1 MSQTKYELEKKS
13 SRNSRVL
20 KKGPNPSPAPSSHQV
35 CSTLSIQIFPMK
47 IACYS
52 ERGRAQSLNVFTL
65 SNFSFYPLPAKPPS
79 PKPPLM
85 TKVSEK
91 TGLGMTQ
98 MYIHQPIEG
107 EMVPVTSGIMF
118 SREYEGVYSLFP
130 TNVSTYAFV
139 YPHVGGDR
147 YLSIYTRLFICTCIY
162 ILVLFLCGGGSIY
175 PLNKTQN

>member
-1 MSQTKYELEKKS
+1 
-13 SRNSRVL
+13 
-20 KKGPNPSPAPSSHQV
+20 
-35 CSTLSIQIFPMK
+35 MK

-52 ERGRAQSLNVFTL
+52 ERGRAQSLNVFML

-98 MYIHQPIEG
+98 RYIHQPIEG
-107 EMVPVTSGIMF
+107 EMVPVTSRFMF
-118 SREYEGVYSLFP
+118 SCEYEGVYSSFP
-130 TNVSTYAFV
+130 TNVSSYVFV
-139 YPHVGGDR
+139 YPHVWGR
-147 YLSIYTRLFICTCIY
+147 QVFVY
-162 ILVLFLCGGGSIY
+162 IHTFTYMHVHRHSCFVSLGGGSTY